1 MRKHATALLNVFDR
15 SSEKGEAIDLVKIF
29 NSFTIE
35 TFAEMGFGIEMNC
48 LDAEE
53 EHDFQSAFDSAQ
65 RMVVLRYQRPSFVW
79 KPQRLFGI
87 GAEKQLKQDIK
98 VIDDTVFDIISKALA
113 NRQNQKATDTPNLVS
128 IFLDRAEDAEDE
140 DGNIDPVFL
149 RDMVVNFVFAG
160 RDTTAQAMCWFF
172 LNLSK
177 RPEVAKK
184 LREEIA
190 TMIPELVEGKIKVPT
205 MEQVQQL
212 TYLEAAIKESLRLY
226 PAVPTTLKLVEE
238 DTLLSDGTFL
248 RKGWFAVIL
257 AYALAR
263 ATHVWG
269 PDATEYKPERWVDE
283 TTGKVRNESAFK
295 FFSFNAGPRICL
307 GMNLAMLELKLVLT
321 SLLTRYQL
329 DLVPGQTIT
338 YDNALTLAVKGE
350 LFANVNMQ

>member
-1 MRKHATALLNVFDR
+1 MAGGMRKHATALLNVFDR

-48 LDAEE
+48 LDSEE

-79 KPQRLFGI
+79 KLQRLFGI

-113 NRQNQKATDTPNLVS
+113 NH
-128 IFLDRAEDAEDE
+128 AEDE

-307 GMNLAMLELKLVLT
+307 GMNLAMLELKIVLT
-321 SLLTRYQL
+321 SLLSRYQL

>member
-79 KPQRLFGI
+79 KLQRLFGI

-177 RPEVAKK
+177 RPE
-184 LREEIA
+184 
-190 TMIPELVEGKIKVPT
+190 VPT